1 MMKYGDDFQ
10 PSALWHVEIRDHHL
24 NGGPAQDIHPLGR
37 IGGEHHGMPG
47 ALQHRLQQP
56 ADRGVVLDHKNRS
69 HAVENID
76 TRRVMG
82 LGIPLERGPALIK
95 RNLGFPL

>member
-10 PSALWHVEIRDHHL
+10 PSALWHVEIRDHHRD
-24 NGGPAQDIHPLGR
+24 GGPAQYIHPLGR

-56 ADRGVVLDHKNRS
+56 ADGRVVLDHKNSS
-69 HAVENID
+69 HDVENID
-76 TRRVMG
+76 TRRVIS
-82 LGIPLERGPALIK
+82 LGIPL
-95 RNLGFPL
+95 